1 MPEVIHV
8 DVAQALSMLDEGAFL
23 LDVREPEEWAA
34 GHAPVAV
41 HVPMASVGA
50 SAERLPGDRRIVC
63 ICRSGGRSTAVAEAL
78 VGAGYDAVNL
88 AGGMQ
93 AWAGAGQ
100 AVVDDRG
107 GPGVVV

>member
-8 DVAQALSMLDEGAFL
+8 DVAQVPSMLEAGGFL

-34 GHAPVAV
+34 GHAPAAV
-41 HVPMASVGA
+41 HVPMGDVGT
-50 SAERLPGDRRIVC
+50 SLDRLPGDRTIVC
-63 ICRSGGRSTAVAEAL
+63 ICRSGGRSAVVAEAL

-100 AVVDDRG
+100 PVVDDTG
-107 GPGVVV
+107 GPGTVA